1 MPRPGRQRLSFGP
14 SAASAKPG
22 GLNWAKRQFAGQRV
36 TFRSRGEKS
45 PVHPG
50 VCDRP
55 LEAAP
60 PGDINRR
67 RRLLYLRAIPAVA
80 GHGYCASRRALL
92 RAKGSTP
99 SSRAAPGTTS
109 MTRIML
115 IMLMSRCRP
124 APPRESAYS
133 MSAPTA
139 GPAIAT

>member
-1 MPRPGRQRLSFGP
+1 MLTGAATLATDPAHAGEDQLS
-14 SAASAKPG
+14 ARELEVL
-22 GLNWAKRQFAGQRV
+22 GLI
-36 TFRSRGEKS
+36 S
-45 PVHPG
+45 
-50 VCDRP
+50 DRP

-60 PGDINRR
+60 LDDINRR
-67 RRLLYLRAIPAVA
+67 RRLLCLRAIPAVA

-109 MTRIML
+109 MTRMML
-115 IMLMSRCRP
+115 IMLIPRCRP

-139 GPAIAT
+139 GPAIAI